1 MKNLKV
7 MNNTLFKLSM
17 KQSIKYICMF
27 LMLVGMSTNAWGAAS
42 SFDVSSI
49 TIDDLDWGTS
59 TTELEGYIGYDAVN
73 YRSIVSASNSVFF
86 GFTIGDEF
94 EYKVLYAV
102 VEDHTDGLGL
112 SIEGIDAGG
121 YVGFV
126 GGQDYSVGGNI
137 SITLAYYINE
147 PRTSHT
153 ATLKFLY
160 YDGYDPVTVLSI
172 PITINMTGGYTV
184 ATAVSPA
191 ATGSFTAKV
200 NGSARTRVMSDEQ
213 LDLVAT
219 PADGYQFLGWTTD
232 GDEDTD
238 WEIDNDMSASTYAYI
253 HANQTITANFE
264 VACTSHTITLT
275 GTPAGTGTNG
285 TFSADKSTACEDETV
300 TLTATPSSGYEL
312 YAWTVNKTGG
322 GTCSVNGSNQF
333 TMPDVNVTIS
343 ATFSAATYSLS
354 FHANGG
360 TGSMDAEERVYNTTA
375 AIPANGFTAPAGK
388 VFDGWATSL
397 GGTKVY
403 EPGANYTMGTGDA
416 TLYAHWRDA
425 AYNDYKFACVDPVEA
440 EVTQWTQKDIEVVA
454 NIGTANKVVAKMGST
469 TTGAVSIGTPKTT
482 NTYTFTFNT
491 LDFSEKEN
499 KSMILYWRNG
509 STLTGVS
516 LVTLPSIISLT
527 AGEGGSWD
535 GLAIAPTEDDIVVIN
550 EPMTI
555 DVADARA
562 KEVVFKGSG
571 SLSVGAG
578 KALVIA
584 EGIHKFDGSVF
595 VPTTESDINIGS
607 TLAEG
612 TGALVVHGDD
622 GTNKATVN
630 FAVKAKKD
638 GSGHWINQ
646 FIGTPFNDENAVL
659 YNYYETQLYEFKADG
674 SGTTTSEWTKLK
686 GSDRMEPFM
695 GYNLLRSKT
704 DDHVLWM
711 QGTLNA
717 TNTPVE
723 KHLYY
728 NGSSKT
734 ENMLANGWVA
744 PIHIDAFEEDDFGG
758 AEAAIYIFN
767 AGTPEDQGSHSTSDG
782 SASNNSPGQYIA
794 LPVASTPW
802 VSPTVTVIPAMQA
815 FSVFA
820 TGADQTLTL
829 DYDKLVYTP
838 AQTNVGV
845 VPTRAPRRYRG
856 GEAPE
861 VIRMHVNAESGY
873 NANAYVLGRWDFE
886 EGFDNGW
893 DGRFIEGDE
902 EAPQL
907 YMSTIE
913 GKMVINCVPE
923 IDGTVLDFQRGSA
936 DAMYTFTFEYE
947 GDKTWYLNDLKEKK
961 STRISG
967 ENNYTFYSENYDSH
981 SRFVISSLPVNTATG
996 VDRTQGDNVAET
1008 KARKIM
1014 VNGLL
1019 YIIRGGQIYDATGAI
1034 VK

>member
-7 MNNTLFKLSM
+7 MNNTLFNTSM

-27 LMLVGMSTNAWGAAS
+27 LMLVGMNGNMWGTTVNVTKGGNPVSEIVIEGDFDEEAWMSGWTDSYTINITSPAQYGSTYWSVEGTGDFADNVEVSIHSSTADSKENYSYSIYHSTDANTYANIYFYYTVAS
-42 SFDVSSI
+42 SGNFSGSLDI
-49 TIDDLDWGTS
+49 TCYDSEWEETGT
-59 TTELEGYIGYDAVN
+59 
-73 YRSIVSASNSVFF
+73 
-86 GFTIGDEF
+86 
-94 EYKVLYAV
+94 
-102 VEDHTDGLGL
+102 
-112 SIEGIDAGG
+112 
-121 YVGFV
+121 
-126 GGQDYSVGGNI
+126 
-137 SITLAYYINE
+137 
-147 PRTSHT
+147 
-153 ATLKFLY
+153 
-160 YDGYDPVTVLSI
+160 LSI
-172 PITINMTGGYTV
+172 PFTIIANAPCSSRTLSFANSDVTQTV
-184 ATAVSPA
+184 AAGTYSQTPTASA
-191 ATGSFTAKV
+191 GSGTISYELTTDDEGFSINSSTGEVSFTGTGEALITATIAA
-200 NGSARTRVMSDEQ
+200 NGDYCDASDSYY
-213 LDLVAT
+213 L
-219 PADGYQFLGWTTD
+219 
-232 GDEDTD
+232 
-238 WEIDNDMSASTYAYI
+238 
-253 HANQTITANFE
+253 TITNP
-264 VACTSHTITLT
+264 V
-275 GTPAGTGTNG
+275 
-285 TFSADKSTACEDETV
+285 
-300 TLTATPSSGYEL
+300 
-312 YAWTVNKTGG
+312 
-322 GTCSVNGSNQF
+322 
-333 TMPDVNVTIS
+333 
-343 ATFSAATYSLS
+343 
-354 FHANGG
+354 
-360 TGSMDAEERVYNTTA
+360 
-375 AIPANGFTAPAGK
+375 
-388 VFDGWATSL
+388 
-397 GGTKVY
+397 
-403 EPGANYTMGTGDA
+403 
-416 TLYAHWRDA
+416 
-425 AYNDYKFACVDPVEA
+425 YNDYKFACVDPVEA

-499 KSMILYWRNG
+499 KSMILYWRNV

-555 DVADARA
+555 DVPDAKA
-562 KEVVFKGSG
+562 KEVVIKGSG

-584 EGIHKFDGSVF
+584 EGIHKFDGSLF
-595 VPTTESDINIGS
+595 IPTTESDINIGS

-612 TGALVVHGDD
+612 TGALIIGDHD

-820 TGADQTLTL
+820 TGANQTLTL
-829 DYDKLVYTP
+829 DYEKLVYNP
-838 AQTNVGV
+838 AQTNVGI

-967 ENNYTFYSENYDSH
+967 ENNYTFYSENYDSL
-981 SRFVISSLPVNTATG
+981 SRFVISSLPMNTATG

-1019 YIIRGGQIYDATGAI
+1019 YIIHGGQIYDATGAI

>member
-7 MNNTLFKLSM
+7 MNNTLFNTSM

-27 LMLVGMSTNAWGAAS
+27 LMVVGMNANVWGTTVNVTKGGNPVSEIVIEGDFDEEAWMSGWTDRYTINITSPALHGSTYWSVEGTGDFKENVKVSIHSSTADSKENNLYYIYHSTDANTYANIYFYYTVAS
-42 SFDVSSI
+42 SGNFSGSLDI
-49 TIDDLDWGTS
+49 TCYDSEWEETGT
-59 TTELEGYIGYDAVN
+59 
-73 YRSIVSASNSVFF
+73 
-86 GFTIGDEF
+86 
-94 EYKVLYAV
+94 
-102 VEDHTDGLGL
+102 
-112 SIEGIDAGG
+112 
-121 YVGFV
+121 
-126 GGQDYSVGGNI
+126 
-137 SITLAYYINE
+137 
-147 PRTSHT
+147 
-153 ATLKFLY
+153 
-160 YDGYDPVTVLSI
+160 LSI
-172 PITINMTGGYTV
+172 PFTIIANAPCSSRTLSFANSDVTQTV
-184 ATAVSPA
+184 AAGTYSQTPTASA
-191 ATGSFTAKV
+191 GSGTISYELTTDDEGFSINTSTGVVSFTGTGEALITATIAA
-200 NGSARTRVMSDEQ
+200 NGDYCDASDSYY
-213 LDLVAT
+213 L
-219 PADGYQFLGWTTD
+219 
-232 GDEDTD
+232 
-238 WEIDNDMSASTYAYI
+238 
-253 HANQTITANFE
+253 TITNP
-264 VACTSHTITLT
+264 V
-275 GTPAGTGTNG
+275 
-285 TFSADKSTACEDETV
+285 
-300 TLTATPSSGYEL
+300 
-312 YAWTVNKTGG
+312 
-322 GTCSVNGSNQF
+322 
-333 TMPDVNVTIS
+333 
-343 ATFSAATYSLS
+343 
-354 FHANGG
+354 
-360 TGSMDAEERVYNTTA
+360 
-375 AIPANGFTAPAGK
+375 
-388 VFDGWATSL
+388 
-397 GGTKVY
+397 
-403 EPGANYTMGTGDA
+403 
-416 TLYAHWRDA
+416 
-425 AYNDYKFACVDPVEA
+425 YNDYKFACVDPVEA

-499 KSMILYWRNG
+499 KSMILYWRNE

-555 DVADARA
+555 DVADAKA
-562 KEVVFKGSG
+562 KEVVIKGSG

-686 GSDRMEPFM
+686 GSDSMEPFM

-704 DDHVLWM
+704 DNHVLWM

-967 ENNYTFYSENYDSH
+967 ENNYTFYSESYDSH
-981 SRFVISSLPVNTATG
+981 SRFVISSLPMNTATG

>member
-7 MNNTLFKLSM
+7 MNNTLFNTSM

-27 LMLVGMSTNAWGAAS
+27 LMLVGMNGNMWGTTVNVTKGGNPVSEIVIEGDFDEEAWMSGWTDSYTINITSPAQYGSTYWSVEGTGDFADNVEVSIHSSTADSKENYSYSIYHSTDANTYANIYFYYTVAS
-42 SFDVSSI
+42 SGNFSGSLDI
-49 TIDDLDWGTS
+49 TCYDSEWEETGT
-59 TTELEGYIGYDAVN
+59 
-73 YRSIVSASNSVFF
+73 
-86 GFTIGDEF
+86 
-94 EYKVLYAV
+94 
-102 VEDHTDGLGL
+102 
-112 SIEGIDAGG
+112 
-121 YVGFV
+121 
-126 GGQDYSVGGNI
+126 
-137 SITLAYYINE
+137 
-147 PRTSHT
+147 
-153 ATLKFLY
+153 
-160 YDGYDPVTVLSI
+160 LSI
-172 PITINMTGGYTV
+172 PFTIIANAPCSSRTLSFANSDVTQTV
-184 ATAVSPA
+184 AAGTYSQTPTASA
-191 ATGSFTAKV
+191 GSGTISYELTTDDEGFSINSSTGEVSFTGTGEALITATIAA
-200 NGSARTRVMSDEQ
+200 NGDYCDASDSYY
-213 LDLVAT
+213 L
-219 PADGYQFLGWTTD
+219 
-232 GDEDTD
+232 
-238 WEIDNDMSASTYAYI
+238 
-253 HANQTITANFE
+253 TITNP
-264 VACTSHTITLT
+264 V
-275 GTPAGTGTNG
+275 
-285 TFSADKSTACEDETV
+285 
-300 TLTATPSSGYEL
+300 
-312 YAWTVNKTGG
+312 
-322 GTCSVNGSNQF
+322 
-333 TMPDVNVTIS
+333 
-343 ATFSAATYSLS
+343 
-354 FHANGG
+354 
-360 TGSMDAEERVYNTTA
+360 
-375 AIPANGFTAPAGK
+375 
-388 VFDGWATSL
+388 
-397 GGTKVY
+397 
-403 EPGANYTMGTGDA
+403 
-416 TLYAHWRDA
+416 
-425 AYNDYKFACVDPVEA
+425 YNDYKFACVDPVEA

-499 KSMILYWRNG
+499 KSMILYWRNV

-555 DVADARA
+555 DVPDAKA
-562 KEVVFKGSG
+562 KEVVIKGSG

-584 EGIHKFDGSVF
+584 EGIHKFDGSLF
-595 VPTTESDINIGS
+595 IPTTESDINIGS

-612 TGALVVHGDD
+612 TGALIIGDHD

-820 TGADQTLTL
+820 TGANQTLTL
-829 DYDKLVYTP
+829 DYEKLVYNP
-838 AQTNVGV
+838 AQTNVGI

-961 STRISG
+961 STRING
-967 ENNYTFYSENYDSH
+967 ENNYTFYSENYDSR
-981 SRFVISSLPVNTATG
+981 SRFVISSLPMNTATG

-1019 YIIRGGQIYDATGAI
+1019 YIIRGGQIYDSTGAI

>member
-7 MNNTLFKLSM
+7 MNNTLFNTSM

-27 LMLVGMSTNAWGAAS
+27 LMLVGMNGNMWGTTVNVTKGGNPVSEIVIEGDFDEEAWMSGWTDSYTINITSPAQYGSTYWSVDGTGDFADNVEVTIHSSTADSKENYSYSIYHSTDANTYANIYFYYTVAS
-42 SFDVSSI
+42 SGNFSGSLDI
-49 TIDDLDWGTS
+49 TCYDSEWEETGT
-59 TTELEGYIGYDAVN
+59 
-73 YRSIVSASNSVFF
+73 
-86 GFTIGDEF
+86 
-94 EYKVLYAV
+94 
-102 VEDHTDGLGL
+102 
-112 SIEGIDAGG
+112 
-121 YVGFV
+121 
-126 GGQDYSVGGNI
+126 
-137 SITLAYYINE
+137 
-147 PRTSHT
+147 
-153 ATLKFLY
+153 
-160 YDGYDPVTVLSI
+160 LSI
-172 PITINMTGGYTV
+172 PFTIIANAPCSSRTLSFANSDVTQTV
-184 ATAVSPA
+184 AAGTYSQTPTASA
-191 ATGSFTAKV
+191 GSGTISYELTTDDEGFSINSSTGEVSFTGTGEALITATIAA
-200 NGSARTRVMSDEQ
+200 NGDYCDASDSYY
-213 LDLVAT
+213 L
-219 PADGYQFLGWTTD
+219 
-232 GDEDTD
+232 
-238 WEIDNDMSASTYAYI
+238 
-253 HANQTITANFE
+253 TITNP
-264 VACTSHTITLT
+264 V
-275 GTPAGTGTNG
+275 
-285 TFSADKSTACEDETV
+285 
-300 TLTATPSSGYEL
+300 
-312 YAWTVNKTGG
+312 
-322 GTCSVNGSNQF
+322 
-333 TMPDVNVTIS
+333 
-343 ATFSAATYSLS
+343 
-354 FHANGG
+354 
-360 TGSMDAEERVYNTTA
+360 
-375 AIPANGFTAPAGK
+375 
-388 VFDGWATSL
+388 
-397 GGTKVY
+397 
-403 EPGANYTMGTGDA
+403 
-416 TLYAHWRDA
+416 
-425 AYNDYKFACVDPVEA
+425 YNDYKFACVDPVEA

-499 KSMILYWRNG
+499 KSMILYWRNV

-555 DVADARA
+555 DVPDAKA
-562 KEVVFKGSG
+562 KEVVIKGSG

-595 VPTTESDINIGS
+595 IPTTESDINIGS

-612 TGALVVHGDD
+612 TGALIIGDHD

-686 GSDRMEPFM
+686 GSDSMEPFM

-794 LPVASTPW
+794 LPVSSTPW

-820 TGADQTLTL
+820 TGANQTLTL
-829 DYDKLVYTP
+829 DYEKLVYNP
-838 AQTNVGV
+838 AQTNVGI
-845 VPTRAPRRYRG
+845 VPTRVPRRYRG

-886 EGFDNGW
+886 KGFDNGW

-961 STRISG
+961 STRING
-967 ENNYTFYSENYDSH
+967 ENNYTFYSENYDSR

-996 VDRTQGDNVAET
+996 FDRTQGDNVAET

>member
-7 MNNTLFKLSM
+7 MNNTLFKISM
-17 KQSIKYICMF
+17 KQYIKYICLF
-27 LMLVGMSTNAWGAAS
+27 LMLVGINGNVWGTTVNVTKGGNPVSEIVIEGDFDEEAWMSGWTDRYTINITSPALYGNTYWSVEGTGDFKENVEVSIHSSTADSKENDSYYIFHSTDANTYANIYFYYTVAS
-42 SFDVSSI
+42 SGNFSGSLDITCYDSESEETGTLSIPFTIIANAPCSSRTLSFANSDVRQTVAAGTYSQTPTASAGSGTISYELTTDDEGFSI
-49 TIDDLDWGTS
+49 NTS
-59 TTELEGYIGYDAVN
+59 TGV
-73 YRSIVSASNSVFF
+73 VSFTGTGEALITATIAANGDYCEASNS
-86 GFTIGDEF
+86 
-94 EYKVLYAV
+94 
-102 VEDHTDGLGL
+102 
-112 SIEGIDAGG
+112 
-121 YVGFV
+121 
-126 GGQDYSVGGNI
+126 
-137 SITLAYYINE
+137 YY
-147 PRTSHT
+147 
-153 ATLKFLY
+153 L
-160 YDGYDPVTVLSI
+160 
-172 PITINMTGGYTV
+172 
-184 ATAVSPA
+184 
-191 ATGSFTAKV
+191 
-200 NGSARTRVMSDEQ
+200 
-213 LDLVAT
+213 
-219 PADGYQFLGWTTD
+219 
-232 GDEDTD
+232 
-238 WEIDNDMSASTYAYI
+238 
-253 HANQTITANFE
+253 TITNP
-264 VACTSHTITLT
+264 V
-275 GTPAGTGTNG
+275 
-285 TFSADKSTACEDETV
+285 
-300 TLTATPSSGYEL
+300 
-312 YAWTVNKTGG
+312 
-322 GTCSVNGSNQF
+322 
-333 TMPDVNVTIS
+333 
-343 ATFSAATYSLS
+343 
-354 FHANGG
+354 
-360 TGSMDAEERVYNTTA
+360 
-375 AIPANGFTAPAGK
+375 
-388 VFDGWATSL
+388 
-397 GGTKVY
+397 
-403 EPGANYTMGTGDA
+403 
-416 TLYAHWRDA
+416 
-425 AYNDYKFACVDPVEA
+425 YNDYKFACVDPVEA

-482 NTYTFTFNT
+482 NTYTFTFNM

-562 KEVVFKGSG
+562 KEVVIKGSG

-704 DDHVLWM
+704 DNHVLWM

-723 KHLYY
+723 KDLYY

-838 AQTNVGV
+838 AQTNVGI

-923 IDGTVLDFQRGSA
+923 IDGTVLNFQRGSA

-967 ENNYTFYSENYDSH
+967 ENNYTFYSENYDSR

-996 VDRTQGDNVAET
+996 FDRTQGDNVAET